1 MAGRSGRPGFAIP
14 RTVWLAV
21 PAVLFLIIF
30 VLAPMITMVRN
41 SFNTQLASGIMTPDF
56 TFANYARF
64 FGTEIYR
71 HVLVVTLRIGIVT
84 TLIAIVVAYPL
95 AWIVARGPKLAA
107 RVVLL
112 IVVMPLLVNIV
123 ARTFG
128 WRIILGRTGPFNAA
142 LDWLGIEAGH
152 LFLYTESAV
161 VVGSLHV
168 FLPLMVLPLANSLGA
183 IPRNL
188 EESAAALGASRIE
201 TFFKVILP
209 LSLPG
214 IGAGSILVFTLTT
227 SSFVLPAILG
237 GDFSKML
244 GTLVEEQLLS
254 VSNWP
259 FGSAIATTMMLLN
272 FAVVIGYG
280 LVVDRRLRA
289 WAGAAS

>member
-1 MAGRSGRPGFAIP
+1 MAGRSGHPNYTIP

-21 PAVLFLIIF
+21 PAMLFLILF
-30 VLAPMITMVRN
+30 FLAPMITMVRN
-41 SFNTQLASGIMTPDF
+41 SFNTQLASGIMAPDF

-71 HVLVVTLRIGIVT
+71 HVLIVTLRIGIVT
-84 TLIAIVVAYPL
+84 TLIAIIVAYPL
-95 AWIVARGPKLAA
+95 AWVVARGPKLAA
-107 RVVLL
+107 RMVLL

-128 WRIILGRTGPFNAA
+128 WRIILGRSGPFNMA
-142 LDWLGIEAGH
+142 LDWLGIEVGH

-168 FLPLMVLPLANSLGA
+168 FLPLMVLPLTNSLGA

-201 TFFKVILP
+201 VFAKVILP

-214 IGAGSILVFTLTT
+214 IGAGAILVFTLTT

-259 FGSAIATTMMLLN
+259 FGSAIATIMMLLN
-272 FAVVIGYG
+272 FAVVLGYG

>member
-1 MAGRSGRPGFAIP
+1 MAGRSGTARYSFP
-14 RTVWLAV
+14 RTVWLAL
-21 PAVLFLIIF
+21 PPVLFLLAFF
-30 VLAPMITMVRN
+30 VAPMSTMVRN
-41 SFNTQLASGIMTPDF
+41 SFNTQLSTGLMAADF
-56 TFANYARF
+56 TFDNYIRF

-71 HVLVVTLRIGIVT
+71 HVLLVTLRIGLVT
-84 TLIAIVVAYPL
+84 TLIAAVIAYPL
-95 AWIVARGPKLAA
+95 AWAVARGPKFAA
-107 RVVLL
+107 RIVLL

-128 WRIILGRTGPFNAA
+128 WRIILGRTGPFNTM

-168 FLPLMVLPLANSLGA
+168 FLPLMVLPLANALGA

-201 TFFKVILP
+201 VFFKIILP

-214 IGAGSILVFTLTT
+214 LGAGAILVFTLTA

-237 GDFSKML
+237 GDFAKML
-244 GTLVEEQLLS
+244 GTLVEEQLLT

-259 FGSAIATTMMLLN
+259 FGSTIATILMLINLTL
-272 FAVVIGYG
+272 VTGYG
-280 LVVDRRLRA
+280 LLVDRRLRA
-289 WAGAAS
+289 WTGTAR

>member
-1 MAGRSGRPGFAIP
+1 MASRRATSYEIP
-14 RTVWLAV
+14 ATVWLAV
-21 PAVLFLIIF
+21 PAVLFLIMFFI
-30 VLAPMITMVRN
+30 APMSTMVRN
-41 SFNTQLASGIMTPDF
+41 SFNTQLPSGVMASDF
-56 TFANYARF
+56 TFANYIRF
-64 FGTEIYR
+64 FSTEIYR
-71 HVLVVTLRIGIVT
+71 HVMLVTMRVGIVT

-95 AWIVARGPKLAA
+95 AWVVARGPKLAA
-107 RVVLL
+107 RIVLL

-128 WRIILGRTGPFNAA
+128 WRIILGRTGPFNTM
-142 LDWLGIEAGH
+142 LDSLGIEAGH
-152 LFLYTESAV
+152 LFLYTEPAV

-168 FLPLMVLPLANSLGA
+168 FLPLMVLPLANALGA

-201 TFFKVILP
+201 VFFKVILP

-214 IGAGSILVFTLTT
+214 IGAGSILVFTLTA

-259 FGSAIATTMMLLN
+259 FGSTIATVMMLIN
-272 FAVVIGYG
+272 IVIIIGYG
-280 LVVDRRLRA
+280 LLVERRLRA
-289 WAGAAS
+289 WSGAAS

>member
-1 MAGRSGRPGFAIP
+1 MAWRSASAATSVS
-14 RTVWLAV
+14 RTFWLAV
-21 PAVLFLIIF
+21 PAILFLLVFFI
-30 VLAPMITMVRN
+30 APMSTMVRN
-41 SFNTQLASGIMTPDF
+41 SFNTQLSSGIMASDF
-56 TFANYARF
+56 TFANYVRF
-64 FGTEIYR
+64 FSADIYR
-71 HVLVVTLRIGIVT
+71 HVMMTTLRIGIVT

-95 AWIVARGPKLAA
+95 AWVVARGPKLAA
-107 RVVLL
+107 RLVLL

-168 FLPLMVLPLANSLGA
+168 FMPLMVLPLANALSA
-183 IPRNL
+183 IPRTL

-201 TFFKVILP
+201 VFFKVNLP

-214 IGAGSILVFTLTT
+214 IGAGSILVFTLTA

-259 FGSAIATTMMLLN
+259 FGSAIATIMMLLN
-272 FAVVIGYG
+272 FVLVFGYG
-280 LVVDRRLRA
+280 LLVDRRLRA
-289 WAGAAS
+289 WTGTAS

>member
-1 MAGRSGRPGFAIP
+1 MAGRSGRPDYAIP

-21 PAVLFLIIF
+21 PAVLFLILF
-30 VLAPMITMVRN
+30 FLAPMFTMVRN
-41 SFNTQLASGIMTPDF
+41 SFNTQLASGIMAPDF

-71 HVLVVTLRIGIVT
+71 HVLVVTLRIGMVT

-95 AWIVARGPKLAA
+95 AWMVARGPKLAA
-107 RVVLL
+107 RIVLL
-112 IVVMPLLVNIV
+112 VVVMPLLVNIV

-128 WRIILGRTGPFNAA
+128 WRIILGRTGPFNTA

-201 TFFKVILP
+201 VFLKVILP

>member
-1 MAGRSGRPGFAIP
+1 MAGRSSRPDYAIP

-30 VLAPMITMVRN
+30 FLAPMITMVRN
-41 SFNTQLASGIMTPDF
+41 SFNTQLASGIMATDF
-56 TFANYARF
+56 TFANYTRF

-201 TFFKVILP
+201 VFFKVILP

-214 IGAGSILVFTLTT
+214 IGAGSILVFTLTA

-280 LVVDRRLRA
+280 LLVDRRLRA

>member
-1 MAGRSGRPGFAIP
+1 MAGRSNPAGFTVP
-14 RTVWLAV
+14 RTAWLAV
-21 PAVLFLIIF
+21 PAVLLLLVFF
-30 VLAPMITMVRN
+30 LAPIYTMVRN
-41 SFNTQLASGIMTPDF
+41 SFNTQLASGIMAPDF
-56 TFANYARF
+56 TLANYARF

-71 HVLVVTLRIGIVT
+71 HVLMVTLRIGLVT
-84 TLIAIVVAYPL
+84 TLIAVVVAYPL
-95 AWIVARGPKLAA
+95 AWVVARGSKFAA

-128 WRIILGRTGPFNAA
+128 WRIILGRTGPLNTM
-142 LDWLGIEAGH
+142 LDWLGVESVH
-152 LFLYTESAV
+152 LFLYTEPAV

-168 FLPLMVLPLANSLGA
+168 FLPLMVLPLANALGA

-188 EESAAALGASRIE
+188 EESAAALGASRME
-201 TFFKVILP
+201 VFFKVILP

-214 IGAGSILVFTLTT
+214 IGAGAILVFTLTA

-259 FGSAIATTMMLLN
+259 FGAAIATVMTLLN
-272 FAVVIGYG
+272 LVVVVGYG
-280 LVVDRRLRA
+280 LLVDRRLRT